1 MKTLPLKR
9 EFGAYYRTS
18 VSRIDLLQ
26 MPALQFLMIDGVIEK
41 GSEPGKSPGFAAA
54 TQALYAVAYT
64 LKFMIKK
71 RSVNALDYP
80 VMPLE
85 GLWSVTDGKFDIRI
99 KDNWDYTL
107 MILTPDAIK
116 QADFKGAV
124 KLAMDKKAAD
134 LPLQRVRLAEF
145 KEGLCVQAT
154 HLGPYASEPE
164 TIERM
169 HHFMT
174 EHGLVDNVGPRGKH
188 HEIYLGDPRRTAPAK
203 LKTLLRHPVTK
214 KR

>member
-1 MKTLPLKR
+1 MKTLPLKKK
-9 EFGAYYRTS
+9 FAQFYRTS
-18 VSRIDLLQ
+18 TSRIELLQ
-26 MPALQFLMIDGVIEK
+26 LPALQFLMIDGVIEK

-54 TQALYAVAYT
+54 TQALYSLAYT

-71 RSVNALDYP
+71 RKVNAFDYP

-85 GLWSVTDGKFDIRI
+85 GLWSVTDGKFDITI

-107 MILTPDAIK
+107 MILTPAEVK
-116 QADFKGAV
+116 TKDFKDAL
-124 KLAMDKKAAD
+124 KIASEKKGD
-134 LPLQRVRLAEF
+134 GLPLQRVRLAKF

-154 HLGPYASEPE
+154 HIGPYATEPA

-169 HHFMT
+169 QAFMA
-174 EHGLVDNVGPRGKH
+174 ENKLVDNVGPHGRH
-188 HEIYLGDPRRTAPAK
+188 HEIYLSDPRRSSPAK
-203 LKTLLRHPVTK
+203 MKTLLRHPVVK

>member
-1 MKTLPLKR
+1 MKTLPIKKQ
-9 EFGAYYRTS
+9 FAPFYRTS
-18 VSRIDLLQ
+18 ASRIELLQ
-26 MPALQFLMIDGVIEK
+26 VPPLQFLMISGAIEK

-54 TQALYAVAYT
+54 TQALYSLAYT

-71 RSVNALDYP
+71 RKTNAFDYP

-85 GLWSVTDGKFDIRI
+85 GLWGVTDGRFDIGV

-107 MILTPDAIK
+107 MILTPEEVK
-116 QADFKGAV
+116 SKDFKEAL
-124 KLAMDKKAAD
+124 KLASEKKGD
-134 LPLQRVRLAEF
+134 ELPLRSVRLGKF

-154 HLGPYASEPE
+154 HFGPYATEPA

-169 HHFMT
+169 QAFMA
-174 EHGLVDNVGPRGKH
+174 ENGLADNVGPKGRH
-188 HEIYLGDPRRTAPAK
+188 HEIYLSDPRRTSAAK
-203 LKTLLRHPVTK
+203 MKTLLRHPVTR